1 MWQRIRYWIYT
12 GAWALCVPVVGGLA
26 GFLSVA
32 PISMNDTVH
41 GIGGSI
47 GALVGV
53 VVAVRS
59 RNSPR
64 THSACLLTGPFV
76 MAAAFALF
84 VYAVLDAWEKPY
96 GGLGVLI
103 GAILCGAI
111 SLCGLL
117 ISLAGWFGSHAAA
130 LRNQDESLTSTRE
143 QVLTRR

>member
-26 GFLSVA
+26 GFLCVA
-32 PISMNDTVH
+32 PVSMDDTVH

-47 GALVGV
+47 GAIVGV
-53 VVAVRS
+53 VVAVRY

-64 THSACLLTGPFV
+64 THSTCLLTGPFV
-76 MAAAFALF
+76 MAAAFVLF
-84 VYAVLDAWEKPY
+84 VYAVLEAWEKPY
-96 GGLGVLI
+96 GGLGVII

-130 LRNQDESLTSTRE
+130 LRNQHESVKSNRD
-143 QVLTRR
+143 QVLSGR